1 MVYLVLPTT
10 IYAYTSNNNYRLI
23 SVSELATI
31 HLLKYPT
38 TSSTTN
44 NIQHTAR
51 IQDRAH
57 TRFLIRIRVHPN

>member
-38 TSSTTN
+38 TSYFDDAQNS
-44 NIQHTAR
+44 A
-51 IQDRAH
+51 
-57 TRFLIRIRVHPN
+57 IR